1 MFTKFASLIT
11 LTIFSVFAFAA
22 EPVPTEV
29 VVPELNKQA
38 VFQTKETITP
48 DEQQKIINALEALEA
63 KTKVAMTVLVVDSV
77 APFAIEEYGIKVA
90 EKWKIGKSKED
101 NGLIFIIATQDRKA
115 RLEVG
120 YGMEGQITD
129 AVSSQL
135 LKDYAN
141 PEFKNKNW
149 FGGIMQVIGRVDNI
163 ASGKPIDAPLNADI
177 VNASPAVSKSKNTEL
192 SGEAAAVAALF
203 KFFGTN
209 IGKAILIGLVIGGI
223 ASFFKHMVG
232 VAPASGIGAVI
243 SGIVSFMLVDGYFY
257 VAVISG
263 GIFGLIGIMWIF
275 DVLQAMAS
283 SSGGGSGG
291 SGGSRSR
298 GYSGGGGKFGGG
310 GSSSS
315 W

>member
-1 MFTKFASLIT
+1 MFTKLSSLIT
-11 LTIFSVFAFAA
+11 LTIFSAFAFAA
-22 EPVPTEV
+22 EPIPTEV

-38 VFQTKETITP
+38 VFQTKETISL
-48 DEQQKIINALEALEA
+48 EQQQKLINALEALEA

-129 AVSSQL
+129 AMSSQL

-163 ASGKPIDAPLNADI
+163 ASGKPIDAPLNAEI
-177 VNASPAVSKSKNTEL
+177 INASPTVSKNKNTEL
-192 SGEAAAVAALF
+192 SGEAAAIAAILS
-203 KFFGTN
+203 FFGTS

-223 ASFFKHMVG
+223 ASFFKHMIG
-232 VAPASGIGAVI
+232 VAATSGIGAVA
-243 SGIVSFMLVDGYFY
+243 SGIISFLLVDGYFY
-257 VAVISG
+257 VAIISG
-263 GIFGLIGIMWIF
+263 GIFGLIGVMWLL
-275 DVLQAMAS
+275 DVLQAVAS
-283 SSGGGSGG
+283 SSGRGGG

>member
-1 MFTKFASLIT
+1 MFAKLSSLIT
-11 LTIFSVFAFAA
+11 FTLFSVFAFAA
-22 EPVPTEV
+22 ETAPTEV

-38 VFQTKETITP
+38 VFQTKETITQ
-48 DEQQKIINALEALEA
+48 DEQQKIISALEALEA

-101 NGLIFIIATQDRKA
+101 NGLILIIATQDRKA

-129 AVSSQL
+129 AKSAQL
-135 LKDYAN
+135 LKDYAT

-163 ASGKPIDAPLNADI
+163 ASGKPIDAPVSADI

-223 ASFFKHMVG
+223 ASFFRNMVG
-232 VAPASGIGAVI
+232 VAATSGIGAVV
-243 SGIVSFMLVDGYFY
+243 SGIVSFLLVDGYFY

-263 GIFGLIGIMWIF
+263 GIFGLIGVMWLL
-275 DVLQAMAS
+275 DVLQAVAS
-283 SSGGGSGG
+283 SSGRGG